1 MAWAAKWFERAAPS
15 DVGPSGRDHGPR
27 DATRARPV
35 TSLVPPAGARRGRI
49 RPSRF
54 QPSAAGVI
62 FPRMSAFSHPD
73 FDAPRFAQG
82 PDARFLPAPAD
93 GVLPEEFFSTTNL
106 PTYVRVNGRWRMPRE
121 PRMDSAL
128 VLDAEGELWVREGR
142 RVRRGEL
149 VAVGHAEDGSEGI
162 YVHTAAF
169 LGEPGE
175 GGEFKFMTS
184 EVSREKP
191 IDYGQMARLLV
202 DERER
207 GGYPVWVTGP
217 ALVHSRARADM
228 TWFIEQGFV
237 GALLAG
243 NAVAVH
249 DIEASI
255 FGTTLGM
262 TGSGEASSGGHGLH
276 MRAINRVRAAGSIA
290 RAVEQ
295 GVLRD
300 GIMHACVIHRVPFVL
315 TGSIRDDGP
324 LPEVITDAVAG
335 QDAMRQ
341 HAKRATMAILIATAL
356 HAIATGNMLPAFV
369 TEADGSLRE
378 LATICVD
385 SSEFVVSKLKDR
397 GTHQAFGVV
406 TNAQDFMHILRFYVE
421 RELAT
426 RAAAAPARRER
437 PDVPAALAQG
447 AP

>member
-1 MAWAAKWFERAAPS
+1 
-15 DVGPSGRDHGPR
+15 
-27 DATRARPV
+27 V
-35 TSLVPPAGARRGRI
+35 TT
-49 RPSRF
+49 
-54 QPSAAGVI
+54 
-62 FPRMSAFSHPD
+62 FSHPD
-73 FDAPRFAQG
+73 FTAARFAAA
-82 PDARFLPAPAD
+82 PDARFMPAPAD
-93 GVLPEEFFSTTNL
+93 GVLPERFFSTTNL
-106 PTYVRVNGRWRMPRE
+106 PTYVRVAGGWRMPRE

-128 VLDAEGELWVREGR
+128 VLDAAGELYVREGR
-142 RVRRGEL
+142 RVRAGEL

-162 YVHTAAF
+162 YVHAAAF
-169 LGEPGE
+169 LGEPGPD
-175 GGEFKFMTS
+175 GEFKFMTS

-191 IDYGQMARLLV
+191 IDYALMARILV

-207 GGYPVWVTGP
+207 GGYPVWVAGP

-228 TWFIEQGFV
+228 TWFVTHGFV

-255 FGTTLGM
+255 YGTTLGM
-262 TGSGEASSGGHGLH
+262 TGTGEATSGGHGLH

-290 RAVEQ
+290 AAVEQ
-295 GVLRD
+295 GIVTD
-300 GIMHACVIHRVPFVL
+300 GIMHACVRERVPFVL
-315 TGSIRDDGP
+315 CGSIRDDGP
-324 LPEVITDAVAG
+324 LPDVYTDALAA

-341 HAKRATMAILIATAL
+341 HTMKATMAILVATAL

-369 TEADGSLRE
+369 TEQDGSLRE

-421 RELAT
+421 RELDA
-426 RAAAAPARRER
+426 RRPVASPPPGVESASAAAAPTARR
-437 PDVPAALAQG
+437 
-447 AP
+447 